1 MNHRIPQNKYAC
13 FLIATVFVLTFASCE
28 TRTQFNFKIYNF
40 SEKSVVLE
48 SSNDH
53 LSMYI
58 PAQSE
63 KTMEFVSEN
72 DNFDPSG
79 LIIEDSDE
87 LSITFEDGKSFTYYK
102 ENQITD
108 SLGKIINLPNRIV
121 NSDTTLFFP
130 VSGLKNILLK
140 NEWSKSC
147 NDKKNKVC
155 TFEFEISK
163 EFYSFAKREETEDQ
177 DEDEDEEGETE
188 EDETGRETETSE

>member
-1 MNHRIPQNKYAC
+1 MNYRNLQNKHFC
-13 FLIATVFVLTFASCE
+13 SLIATALVLTMSSCE
-28 TRTQFNFKIYNF
+28 TRTQHNFKIYNF

-48 SSNDH
+48 SSNNH

-63 KTMEFVSEN
+63 KTMEFISEN
-72 DNFDPSG
+72 ENFDPSD

-102 ENQITD
+102 ESQVID
-108 SLGKIINLPNRIV
+108 SLGNIINLPKRIV
-121 NSDTTLFFP
+121 NTDTTLFFP

-155 TFEFEISK
+155 TYEFEISK
-163 EFYSFAKREETEDQ
+163 EFYSFAKEVEEEEETEEEETED
-177 DEDEDEEGETE
+177 E
-188 EDETGRETETSE
+188 ETGRESEILE